1 MRALIQKQKMILVLS
16 SVLPSWIVVTDAA
29 DTIYMTNNNQLFP
42 LSRDAANSV

>member
-29 DTIYMTNNNQLFP
+29 DTRYI
-42 LSRDAANSV
+42 